1 MTIGFWQSVSIIAVT
16 ALVTLL
22 TRALPFLFFG
32 GRRETPRVIV
42 YLGRVLPPAIIAVLV
57 VYCFKN
63 MDFMHTPYGLCELVA
78 AGVTAALHLW
88 RRSTVLSIAGG
99 TVCYMLLLRLF

>member
-22 TRALPFLFFG
+22 TRALPFLSFG

-63 MDFMHTPYGLCELVA
+63 MDFTYTPYGLCELVA
-78 AGVTAALHLW
+78 AGVTAAFHLW